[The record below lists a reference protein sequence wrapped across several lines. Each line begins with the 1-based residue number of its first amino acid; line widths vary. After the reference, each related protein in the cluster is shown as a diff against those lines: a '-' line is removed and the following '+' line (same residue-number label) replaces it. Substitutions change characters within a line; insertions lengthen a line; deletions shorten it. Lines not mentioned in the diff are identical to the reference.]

1 MTTFNFPPT
10 SRYYG
15 IETVTVQRSS
25 TSSITYLRRRFLP
38 PPERFALLKEHVAV
52 GGERL
57 DQIAAQELGD
67 AEAFWRIADANAAM
81 RPEALTET
89 PGRRLR
95 ITLPEGIP
103 GPSGAPNGG
112 LNA

>member
-15 IETVTVQRSS
+15 IETVTVQRSATQS
-25 TSSITYLRRRFLP
+25 TTYLRRRFLP
-38 PPERFALLKEHVAV
+38 PPERFAVLKEHVV
-52 GGERL
+52 VDGERL
-57 DQIAAQELGD
+57 DQVAAQELGD
-67 AEAFWRIADANAAM
+67 PEAFWRIADANAAM
-81 RPEALTET
+81 RPGALTET

-103 GPSGAPNGG
+103 GTPDA
-112 LNA
+112 

>member
-15 IETVTVQRSS
+15 IETVTVQRSA
-25 TSSITYLRRRFLP
+25 TESITYLRRRFLP
-38 PPERFALLKEHVAV
+38 PPERFAVLKEHVV
-52 GGERL
+52 VDGERL
-57 DQIAAQELGD
+57 DQVAAQELGD
-67 AEAFWRIADANAAM
+67 PEAFWRIADANGAM
-81 RPEALTET
+81 RPGALTET

-103 GPSGAPNGG
+103 GTPDA
-112 LNA
+112 